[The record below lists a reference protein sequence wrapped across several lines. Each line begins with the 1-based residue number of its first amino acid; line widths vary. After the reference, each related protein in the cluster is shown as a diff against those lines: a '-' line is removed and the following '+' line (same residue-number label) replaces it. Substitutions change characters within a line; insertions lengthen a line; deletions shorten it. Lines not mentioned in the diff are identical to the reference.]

1 MSKKDDIP
9 VFPVA
14 GWQAGPL
21 PGHDMLILKFQF
33 ISSPMQKLG
42 EAQESQFYALQPD
55 MVRSLISDLTRH
67 LEVLERCGVQFPV
80 EKKH

>member
-21 PGHDMLILKFQF
+21 PGYDMLVLKFQF
-33 ISSPMQKLG
+33 LSTPMQKLD
-42 EAQESQFYALQPD
+42 EAQESQFFAMQPD
-55 MVRSLISDLTRH
+55 MVRNLISDLTRH
-67 LEVLERCGVQFPV
+67 LEALEKSGVQSPAG
-80 EKKH
+80 EKH

>member
-9 VFPVA
+9 VFPVT

-33 ISSPMQKLG
+33 LSSPMQKLD
-42 EAQESQFYALQPD
+42 EAQESQFYAMQPA
-55 MVRSLISDLTRH
+55 MVRNLISDLTRH
-67 LEVLERCGVQFPV
+67 LEALEKYGVQFPPG
-80 EKKH
+80 KKH